1 VSGRVIH
8 RLYVDFEKEE
18 RWLNEMAA
26 TGLDLVRY
34 SWGTYHFEE
43 GAPGEW
49 IYRIELLPKD
59 PRKPASKDYLD
70 FMAAAGVQTV
80 TTYMS
85 WVYFRRPAA
94 EGPFQLFSDLDS
106 RISHYRRVLTLFGC
120 LLVALVPTAVFVLAS
135 ADQGLVPFVF
145 PLAIVEL
152 ALGAV
157 LALQTVKLTRRVS
170 SLKAQKQLYE

>member
-1 VSGRVIH
+1 
-8 RLYVDFEKEE
+8 LYVDFEKEE

-26 TGLDLVRY
+26 KGLDLVRY

-43 GAPGEW
+43 GVPGEW

-59 PRKPASKDYLD
+59 PHKPASRDYLD
-70 FMAAAGVQTV
+70 FMADAGVQTV

-94 EGPFQLFSDLDS
+94 EGPFELFSDADS
-106 RISHYRRVLTLFGC
+106 RISHYRRVLTLFAC
-120 LLVALVPTAVFVLAS
+120 LLAALVPTAVFVLAS
-135 ADQGLVPFVF
+135 AHGGLMPFVL
-145 PLAIVEL
+145 PLAVIEL

-157 LALQTVKLTRRVS
+157 LAVQTVKLARRVS
-170 SLKAQKQLYE
+170 SLKTQKQLYE